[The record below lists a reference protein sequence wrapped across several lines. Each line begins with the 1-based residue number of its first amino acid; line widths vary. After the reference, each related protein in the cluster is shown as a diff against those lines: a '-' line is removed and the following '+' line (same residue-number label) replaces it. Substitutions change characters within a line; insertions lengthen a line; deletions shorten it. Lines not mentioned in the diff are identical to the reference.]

1 MAYRD
6 DVVSLERQ
14 ALFLILQLWGR
25 IDQGNIGASWNE
37 QLPEALSILVA
48 AQTVGAEFADPYLTQ
63 ELDDADLTYPAV
75 DPGGM
80 ISSGL
85 DGLLS
90 QPAITAKTAIG
101 QGLSA
106 SQALL
111 RSAGVLSTYVNTSIA
126 DMARLAV
133 TAGMAGRRHASG
145 YYRKLKA
152 PSCAR
157 CAILA
162 GKFYRW
168 NAGFRRHPRCDCT
181 HVPVRNASDTSAFDP
196 RKAIER
202 GEVRGLS
209 KANTRAI
216 LEFGANPSQV
226 VNAQSGMYNVGQ
238 FTATTTGTTRRGVA
252 GARILERDL
261 ARALGQDVSGR
272 TFTNFTFD
280 RYKAA
285 EYAELFRRG
294 KTFAR
299 TTSGGRSQQYAYRY
313 TKTPRPSPQQIVTSA
328 SSRDEAIRLL
338 TNYGYLI

>member
-14 ALFLILQLWGR
+14 ALFLILKMWNR
-25 IDQGNIGASWNE
+25 IDAGNITASWGE
-37 QLPEALSILVA
+37 QLPEALAVLVA

-63 ELDDADLTYPAV
+63 ELDDADLTFPAV
-75 DPGGM
+75 DPGGLVP
-80 ISSGL
+80 SGL
-85 DGLLS
+85 DQLLL
-90 QPAITAKTAIG
+90 QPSITAKTLIG
-101 QGLSA
+101 QGMAA

-111 RSAGVLSTYVNTSIA
+111 KASGALSTYVNTSVA
-126 DMARLAV
+126 DTARLAV
-133 TAGMAGRRHASG
+133 TAGMTARHHASG

-168 NAGFRRHPRCDCT
+168 NAGFKRHPKCDCT
-181 HVPVRNASDTSAFDP
+181 HVPVRKASDTSAFDT

-226 VNAQSGMYNVGQ
+226 VNAQAGMFNVGQ
-238 FTATTTGTTRRGVA
+238 FTATTTGTTRRGIA

-261 ARALGQDVSGR
+261 ARALGQDVTGR

-285 EYAELFRRG
+285 QYAELFRQG

-299 TTSGGRSQQYAYRY
+299 ITSGGRSQQYAYRY
-313 TKTPRPSPQQIVTSA
+313 TKTPRPTPQQIVTSA
-328 SSRDEAIRLL
+328 GSRDEAIRLL
-338 TNYGYLI
+338 TNYGYIF